1 MKISAELKEFFL
13 RGYLKY
19 VPHIYID
26 CVIFGYHNQQLK
38 MLLTKNGF
46 LSEWCLPGGYM
57 KRGESLQEA
66 AERTIVDRTGI
77 ENLYLQQF
85 RAFGDP
91 NRTRY
96 QNFDEEQWFALT
108 GLRLTKDNWL
118 FDQTVSIGFYAITDF
133 LKSIPSVDIESIES
147 AWFNINEL
155 PDLAMDHAEIVE
167 TAIKT
172 LKIQL
177 YHSPIGY
184 SLLPEKFT
192 LAEIQA
198 LYETLI
204 EKKLD
209 VSNFSKKLLT
219 LGIIEKANEKRN
231 TSGHR
236 SPYLYRFIKSKYE
249 DALSEGIVLV

>member
-1 MKISAELKEFFL
+1 MVISAELKEFFNS
-13 RGYLKY
+13 GYLTY
-19 VPHIYID
+19 IPHIYID
-26 CVIFGYHNQQLK
+26 CVIFGYHNRKLK
-38 MLLTKNGF
+38 ILLTKNGF

-57 KRGESLQEA
+57 KRSESLQQA
-66 AERTIVDRTGI
+66 ADRTIVDRTGI

-96 QNFDEEQWFALT
+96 QNFDEEQWYSLT
-108 GLRLTKDNWL
+108 GLRLLKNNWL
-118 FDQTVSIGFYAITDF
+118 FDQTVSIGFFAITDF
-133 LKSIPSVDIESIES
+133 LKSIPSIDIESIES

-155 PDLAMDHAEIVE
+155 PELAMDHAEIV
-167 TAIKT
+167 AMALKT

-184 SLLPEKFT
+184 NLLPEKFT

-198 LYETLI
+198 LYETLL

-219 LGIIEKANEKRN
+219 LGILEKANEKRN

-236 SPYLYRFIKSKYE
+236 SPYFYNFVRSNYE
-249 DALSEGIVLV
+249 EALNEGIVLV